1 MRSARASED
10 QHCLPFEV
18 VPRAPAERRPGARG
32 EGPASPA
39 AEDAWLRCRLRNDA
53 LASRGWPSGTELL
66 IDPDRRPQRGEVALA
81 REGSRLRIGVMDVCR
96 GRVALQTDH
105 GVAWLASTA
114 RLVGVVVVASAPLA
128 GMPAPPP
135 AG

>member
-10 QHCLPFEV
+10 QQCLPFEV
-18 VPRAPAERRPGARG
+18 PPRAPTARGPEARAGARTT
-32 EGPASPA
+32 PA
-39 AEDAWLRCRLRNDA
+39 AEDAWMRCRLRNDA

-96 GRVALQTDH
+96 GRVALHNDH

-135 AG
+135 VG